1 MSAPEPPAPP
11 TTLSAVLI
19 DLDDTLVPWQTP
31 AHWQWAWRPRGPLL
45 SERHVRAA
53 LKRSLHQWDRRR
65 WEVLTG
71 GAPPADD
78 VAYRGFLGWT
88 LTEIA
93 GHALAADEAKAVVDR
108 FLKPAY
114 DAERY
119 DDAAPLLD
127 ALARRGVRVGVLS
140 QLPIESSRIALR
152 RAGLPESLLVPAS
165 EGVAPLP
172 AVAAFRAAA
181 SHLGAKPRS
190 TLYVGDLFWS
200 DVRAAARAGLVAVLI
215 DRTDAAG
222 RITGPKIRSLAEV
235 PGLLDHPPG
244 ESPEPAEPGPSAGPA

>member
-1 MSAPEPPAPP
+1 MSAAEPPTPP
-11 TTLSAVLI
+11 SPLTAVLL

-65 WEVLTG
+65 WEILTG
-71 GAPPADD
+71 GAPPADEA
-78 VAYRGFLGWT
+78 AYRGFLGWT

-93 GHALAADEAKAVVDR
+93 GHPLAPEEAKAVVDR

-114 DAERY
+114 ESERY
-119 DDAAPLLD
+119 DDSGPLLD
-127 ALARRGVRVGVLS
+127 ALARRGVRVGVVS
-140 QLPIESSRIALR
+140 QLPQEASRLALR
-152 RAGLPESLLVPAS
+152 RAGLPETLLVPLA
-165 EGVAPLP
+165 EGTLP
-172 AVAAFRAAA
+172 IPAAAGFKAAVA
-181 SHLGAKPRS
+181 HLGAKPRS

-200 DVRAAARAGLVAVLI
+200 DVRAAARAGLVSVLI
-215 DRTDAAG
+215 DRSDAAG

-244 ESPEPAEPGPSAGPA
+244 DSPEPAEPGPSVPGP

>member
-1 MSAPEPPAPP
+1 VNAPDPPP
-11 TTLSAVLI
+11 TASPLTAVLL

-31 AHWQWAWRPRGPLL
+31 AHWQWAWRPRGPVL

-65 WEVLTG
+65 WEILTG

-78 VAYRGFLGWT
+78 TAYRGFLGWT

-93 GHALAADEAKAVVDR
+93 GHPLAPDESKAVVDR

-114 DAERY
+114 ESERF
-119 DDAAPLLD
+119 DDAALLLD
-127 ALARRGVRVGVLS
+127 ALGRRGVRVGVLS
-140 QLPIESSRIALR
+140 QLPVESSRVALK
-152 RAGLPESLLVPAS
+152 RAGLPDSLLVPPS
-165 EGVAPLP
+165 EGTPGIP

-181 SHLGAKPRS
+181 AHLGAKPRA

-200 DVRAAARAGLVAVLI
+200 DVRAAARAGLLAVLM
-215 DRTDAAG
+215 DRGDAAG
-222 RITGPKIRSLAEV
+222 RMTGSKVRSLSEV
-235 PGLLDHPPG
+235 PGLLDRPPG
-244 ESPEPAEPGPSAGPA
+244 DSPEPSDPGPASPAP